1 MKRFRKVL
9 IVLLAI
15 LVPVSIG
22 FGYNF
27 FNKEINST
35 SNKQNKTMTVDGEL
49 KINEDNIANVNN
61 LFPGDKICDDV
72 TLNIKS
78 TAVSLLRAK
87 VNVYYGEIGGEI
99 NKSAADICSINGIDE
114 TKWKKGSD
122 GYYYYLGEVTNGKK
136 LDFVNSIYFQA
147 VNDNVDL
154 NDYQGMEIIVVANAE
169 LVQA

>member
-22 FGYNF
+22 FGFNF

-35 SNKQNKTMTVDGEL
+35 SNKQNKTMIVDGEL

-78 TAVSLLRAK
+78 TVSLLRAK
-87 VNVYYGEIGGEI
+87 VNVYYGEIEERLI
-99 NKSAADICSINGIDE
+99 NQQQI
-114 TKWKKGSD
+114 
-122 GYYYYLGEVTNGKK
+122 
-136 LDFVNSIYFQA
+136 FV
-147 VNDNVDL
+147 L
-154 NDYQGMEIIVVANAE
+154 
-169 LVQA
+169 